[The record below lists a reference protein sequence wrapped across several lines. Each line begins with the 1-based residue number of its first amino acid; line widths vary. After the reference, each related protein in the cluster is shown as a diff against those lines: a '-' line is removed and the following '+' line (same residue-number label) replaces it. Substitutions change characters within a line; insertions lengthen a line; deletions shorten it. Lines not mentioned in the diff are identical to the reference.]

1 MASSAQW
8 RNSFDRI
15 NLRTQKLVLSLA
27 TLFLLTILAT
37 LAAQAQ
43 TYTILHNFTGNSDGA
58 GPMAGLTMD
67 QAGNLYGTAE
77 TGGKR

>member
-1 MASSAQW
+1 
-8 RNSFDRI
+8 
-15 NLRTQKLVLSLA
+15 LA

-43 TYTILHNFTGNSDGA
+43 TYTILHNFTGDGA

>member
-1 MASSAQW
+1 MASAAQW

-15 NLRTQKLVLSLA
+15 NLRSQKLVLSLA

-43 TYTILHNFTGNSDGA
+43 TYTILHNFTGDGA